1 MKIELFFAFILLLS
15 TKLSIAQEGYVSA
28 SIGIDGLTCSACSY
42 GTEKS
47 LKKLD
52 FVKEIKM
59 DLNTKTA
66 EIKFIP
72 GKKVSVEALAQ
83 KVIDAGFSVRF
94 IKVSFI
100 FKDTSVKEN
109 SEYTYD
115 ADVFHFIKTET
126 KQLKRNHT
134 LQFLGKKYLSAEEY
148 KKWKSLIPETKK
160 EEGKK
165 IYYVTLIS

>member
-1 MKIELFFAFILLLS
+1 MKTKLFFAFLLLIS
-15 TKLSIAQEGYVSA
+15 TKFSVAQEGYVSA

-94 IKVSFI
+94 IKVSFL
-100 FKDTSVKEN
+100 FKDTYVKEN
-109 SEYTYD
+109 SEYAYD
-115 ADVFHFIKTET
+115 TDVFHFIKTET
-126 KQLKRNHT
+126 KQLKGNHT
-134 LQFLGKKYLSAEEY
+134 LQFLGKKYLSTEEY
-148 KKWKSLIPETKK
+148 KKWKSIIPETKK
-160 EEGKK
+160 EGDKK
-165 IYYVTLIS
+165 IYYVTLIP